1 MIKKIPTINLYWSS
15 LIIEE
20 LIRCGVE
27 LFCIAPGSRSS
38 MLTVAAAENK
48 RAKTLVH
55 FDERGLAF
63 HALGYVSATKRP
75 CVIITTSGTAVANLF
90 PSVIEASK
98 KKIPLI
104 ILTAD
109 RPPELRYTGANQTI
123 DQVKIFGDYVK
134 WFFDFPTPTDEISPE
149 FVLTTIDQL
158 VYRAQSETLGPVH
171 INCMFREPLTPKEST
186 YPKIIINQKIEDWLK
201 QKSPFT
207 IYHKSESKIRDKDI
221 AALSA
226 KLRNIKSGIIAVG
239 KLSSKTEQDAAL
251 KLAHRLGW
259 PIFADVTSGLRL
271 SSQDPNLIHYF
282 DRILSSDSWK
292 KKMNVD
298 GVLHLG
304 GRLTSKHWYTFIED
318 KKLTDYIM
326 VLNHPLRND
335 PNHQVS
341 ARIHGRVGDFCVSII
356 SKIQP
361 RKPSALLNTCRKASG
376 EID

>member
-1 MIKKIPTINLYWSS
+1 MIKKTPTINLYWSS

-55 FDERGLAF
+55 FDERGCGF
-63 HALGYVSATKRP
+63 YALGYASAAKKP
-75 CVIITTSGTAVANLF
+75 VAIITTSGTAVANLF

-134 WFFDFPTPTDEISPE
+134 WFFDFPTPTDEISPK

-158 VYRAQSETLGPVH
+158 VYRAQSETPGPVH

-282 DRILSSDSWK
+282 D
-292 KKMNVD
+292 
-298 GVLHLG
+298 
-304 GRLTSKHWYTFIED
+304 
-318 KKLTDYIM
+318 
-326 VLNHPLRND
+326 
-335 PNHQVS
+335 
-341 ARIHGRVGDFCVSII
+341 
-356 SKIQP
+356 
-361 RKPSALLNTCRKASG
+361 
-376 EID
+376 